1 MRTALFDYD
10 LPAELVASAPTEARD
25 GARLLALGEPPEPA
39 HAIVGIRDL
48 IDLVPTGA
56 LVVVNDTRVLNA
68 RLLGHKVGSGGK
80 VEIFLVRRAGPQAPG
95 VWLALGRAS
104 KSLRAG
110 TQLTLGRA
118 AGLRGEILGNDPDEG
133 LLRVALACAR
143 KGEGDGDGDGDGDLD
158 AAIRREGAIPLP
170 PYIRRPATEVDEERY
185 QTVFAR
191 EEGAVAAP
199 TAGLHLTRAMLSSL
213 AAKGVDVASV
223 TLHVG
228 LGTFSPVVADDLDDH
243 AMHSETY
250 SVPAATA
257 DAIAAARLRGA
268 PVVAIGTTVVRA
280 LESAADPTRPG
291 HVAVVSAQTT
301 RLLIQPGY
309 PFAIVDA
316 LLTNFHLPKS
326 TLLALVCAFGGH
338 ERVLA
343 AYEHAVRSRLR
354 FFSYGDAMF
363 LARRPHCPPET
374 P

>member
-1 MRTALFDYD
+1 MRTALFDYE
-10 LPAELVASAPTEARD
+10 LPEELVASAPAEARD
-25 GARLLALGEPPEPA
+25 GARLLALGEPPAPA
-39 HAIVGIRDL
+39 HVILGVRDL
-48 IDLVPTGA
+48 VDLIPRGA

-80 VEIFLVRRAGPQAPG
+80 VEIFLVRREGPQAPG

-110 TQLTLGRA
+110 TRLALGRA
-118 AGLRGEILGNDPDEG
+118 AGLHGEIVGNEPDEG

-143 KGEGDGDGDGDGDLD
+143 GGDLD
-158 AAIRREGAIPLP
+158 DAIRREGVVPLP
-170 PYIRRPATEVDEERY
+170 PYIRRPATAADEERY

-199 TAGLHLTRAMLSSL
+199 TAGLHLTRTMLSSL
-213 AAKGVDVASV
+213 EAKGASLASV

-243 AMHSETY
+243 AMHAETF
-250 SVPAATA
+250 SIPEATA
-257 DAIAAARLRGA
+257 DAIAAARARGG

-280 LESAADPTRPG
+280 LESAVDPARPG
-291 HVAVVSAQTT
+291 HVAAVAGQTT

-309 PFAIVDA
+309 SFAIVDA
-316 LLTNFHLPKS
+316 LFTNFHLPRS
-326 TLLALVCAFGGH
+326 TLLALVCAFGGR

-343 AYEHAVRSRLR
+343 GYEHAVRSRLR
-354 FFSYGDAMF
+354 FYSYGDAMF
-363 LARRPHCPPET
+363 LSRRPHRTPET